1 MVLKR
6 QIRFLLTAAV
16 MLTTANGSAF
26 AQQAGF
32 PPAGF
37 PQQPPP
43 APNDPSNPRNYQ
55 YTITPSLMDMGSGID
70 QGNTGP
76 FVTLDDRQFAR
87 IVAENCTTQLQM
99 DRLAAQKSD
108 SEAVKQLSQDLTNSC
123 TRFAKVLNRG
133 AARLDLKLPDEI
145 DAKRKARLDSD
156 SHAHRSGVRPGVPY
170 SSIRLQNRVLT
181 ITDREADKGSV
192 TGLRNW
198 AGTMIPLLQSQLE
211 AAKHTLAARSA
222 LSQNQ

>member
-6 QIRFLLTAAV
+6 QIRCLLTAAAV
-16 MLTTANGSAF
+16 LAAADGSAF

-55 YTITPSLMDMGSGID
+55 QTITPSLMDMGSGVD

-76 FVTLDDRQFAR
+76 FVTFDDRQFAQ
-87 IVAENCTTQLQM
+87 IMAERCTMQLQM
-99 DRLAAQKSD
+99 DRLATQQSD
-108 SEAVKQLSQDLTNSC
+108 NEAVKQLSQDLTNSC
-123 TRFAKVLNRG
+123 TRIAKILNRV
-133 AARLDLKLPDEI
+133 AARLDFKLPAEI
-145 DAKRKARLDSD
+145 DAKRKARLDRMATLTGAEFDRAYLSQ
-156 SHAHRSGVRPGVPY
+156 A
-170 SSIRLQNRVLT
+170 IRLQNRALT
-181 ITDREADKGSV
+181 ITEREADKGGV

-198 AGTMIPLLQSQLE
+198 AGTTIPLLQSQLE
-211 AAKHTLAARSA
+211 AAKHAIAASSA
-222 LSQNQ
+222 VSQKH